1 MINYH
6 GGEAMMTS
14 WEPVVDYLLENMQK
28 QTYKKD
34 ERLPS
39 EHELAQRFAL
49 TRIEI
54 RKAYDRLKEMG
65 YVYSRQGKGNYYA
78 GYLEKVELAL
88 SSADSFSMKMSPL
101 SGRYY
106 TRLISCERIAFHKDI
121 FERLQAGDCESIVCI
136 KRLRYLDHMPS
147 AMHISYVKE
156 SRFSDIRDSLQ
167 KNPSLYAYFQDKG
180 IKHITTEDT
189 QLTIST
195 LNTEERLY
203 MKVSG
208 IVPCM
213 MLKSISRNRDTGEL
227 LEVSTIIYRGDK
239 FIFRL

>member
-1 MINYH
+1 
-6 GGEAMMTS
+6 MTS
-14 WEPVVDYLLENMQK
+14 WEPVVDYLLDNMQK

-39 EHELAQRFAL
+39 EHELAQRFDL

-65 YVYSRQGKGNYYA
+65 YVYSQQGKGNYYA
-78 GYLEKVELAL
+78 GYLEKVELVL
-88 SSADSFSMKMSPL
+88 SSADSFSTKMSPL
-101 SGRYY
+101 SGRFY
-106 TRLISCERIAFHKDI
+106 TRLLSCERIAYQQEIYERFHVSETEHI
-121 FERLQAGDCESIVCI
+121 LCV

-147 AMHISYVKE
+147 AMHISYVRENRFPDLKE
-156 SRFSDIRDSLQ
+156 ALQ
-167 KNPSLYAYFQDKG
+167 RNPSLYAFFQSKG
-180 IKHITTEDT
+180 IQNIAPEDT

-208 IVPCM
+208 IVPCL
-213 MLKSISRNRDTGEL
+213 MLKSVGRNRATEEILEL
-227 LEVSTIIYRGDK
+227 STIIYRGDK
-239 FIFRL
+239 FIFRM

>member
-1 MINYH
+1 
-6 GGEAMMTS
+6 MMTS

-39 EHELAQRFAL
+39 EHELAQRFEL
-49 TRIEI
+49 TRIEV

-78 GYLEKVELAL
+78 GYLEKVELVL
-88 SSADSFSMKMSPL
+88 SSTDSFSMKMSPL
-101 SGRYY
+101 AGRFS
-106 TRLISCERIAFHKDI
+106 TRLLSCERIAWHKDI
-121 FERLQAGDCESIVCI
+121 HERLAVVQGEPVLCV
-136 KRLRYLDHMPS
+136 KRLRYLDHMPA
-147 AMHISYVKE
+147 AMHISYVREK
-156 SRFSDIRDSLQ
+156 SFPNIRECLQ
-167 KNPSLYAYFQDKG
+167 KNPSLYAYFQGRG
-180 IKHITTEDT
+180 IQDIAAEDT

-208 IVPCM
+208 IVPCL
-213 MLKSISRNRDTGEL
+213 MLKGVSRNCKTKEILEL
-227 LEVSTIIYRGDK
+227 STIIYRGDK

>member
-65 YVYSRQGKGNYYA
+65 YVYS
-78 GYLEKVELAL
+78 
-88 SSADSFSMKMSPL
+88 
-101 SGRYY
+101 
-106 TRLISCERIAFHKDI
+106 
-121 FERLQAGDCESIVCI
+121 
-136 KRLRYLDHMPS
+136 
-147 AMHISYVKE
+147 
-156 SRFSDIRDSLQ
+156 
-167 KNPSLYAYFQDKG
+167 
-180 IKHITTEDT
+180 
-189 QLTIST
+189 
-195 LNTEERLY
+195 
-203 MKVSG
+203 
-208 IVPCM
+208 
-213 MLKSISRNRDTGEL
+213 
-227 LEVSTIIYRGDK
+227 
-239 FIFRL
+239 

>member
-1 MINYH
+1 
-6 GGEAMMTS
+6 MMTS

-88 SSADSFSMKMSPL
+88 SSADSFSMKMSSL
-101 SGRYY
+101 SGR
-106 TRLISCERIAFHKDI
+106 
-121 FERLQAGDCESIVCI
+121 
-136 KRLRYLDHMPS
+136 
-147 AMHISYVKE
+147 
-156 SRFSDIRDSLQ
+156 
-167 KNPSLYAYFQDKG
+167 
-180 IKHITTEDT
+180 
-189 QLTIST
+189 
-195 LNTEERLY
+195 
-203 MKVSG
+203 
-208 IVPCM
+208 
-213 MLKSISRNRDTGEL
+213 
-227 LEVSTIIYRGDK
+227 
-239 FIFRL
+239 

>member
-1 MINYH
+1 M
-6 GGEAMMTS
+6 
-14 WEPVVDYLLENMQK
+14 
-28 QTYKKD
+28 
-34 ERLPS
+34 
-39 EHELAQRFAL
+39 
-49 TRIEI
+49 
-54 RKAYDRLKEMG
+54 
-65 YVYSRQGKGNYYA
+65 
-78 GYLEKVELAL
+78 
-88 SSADSFSMKMSPL
+88 
-101 SGRYY
+101 
-106 TRLISCERIAFHKDI
+106 
-121 FERLQAGDCESIVCI
+121 
-136 KRLRYLDHMPS
+136 
-147 AMHISYVKE
+147 
-156 SRFSDIRDSLQ
+156 RDSLQ